1 MKVGTDKE
9 QETWHE
15 LSEVVEIEYIV
26 VAESEYER
34 RICALVKT
42 LLELEATQ
50 DNSSNVTKEAS

>member
-9 QETWHE
+9 QERWHE

-34 RICALVKT
+34 RICGLVKA
-42 LLELEATQ
+42 LLELVATK
-50 DNSSNVTKEAS
+50 DDSSNIAKEAS